1 MHEPAVVGI
10 DLGGTNVR
18 LALVSPQGKIL
29 SRRERATATMP
40 DRAALVAGLAADLAQ
55 AGEAARE
62 SGWEI
67 TAGGIGVPGRVLPR
81 EGRVVFSPNVAAL
94 NDCRLVDHLSLAVNW
109 PLFLENDA
117 NLFALGEHW
126 LGAGV
131 GHDQMLGITLGTG
144 VGGGLILNGRLWS
157 GAEGTSGEI
166 GHMTVDPE
174 GQKCHCGSRGCL
186 ETMASAFWT
195 VAWVKEQLAQGA
207 SSWLRELYEADPDA
221 IEGQTL
227 VVAALQSDPLVR
239 RAFDRVGRSL
249 GQAIA
254 AVVHL
259 LGLTRVVIGGRFAR
273 AWEVF
278 QAPLQSELH
287 RRLTL
292 FPPEAVSVCPAQ
304 LGDDAGLVGA
314 ARLAWQ
320 ALKPSESGPGPE
332 EFGRFWCKGFL
343 RRPRSRKVFHQVC
356 LTHQLMT
363 VHGGQ
368 APPPAKALHDLRL
381 GRRPTQD
388 GPLSFPTPVRADP
401 GFHRAGPPNPVRR
414 HLKPAPP
421 PFLAPATPT
430 P

>member
-1 MHEPAVVGI
+1 
-10 DLGGTNVR
+10 
-18 LALVSPQGKIL
+18 
-29 SRRERATATMP
+29 
-40 DRAALVAGLAADLAQ
+40 
-55 AGEAARE
+55 
-62 SGWEI
+62 
-67 TAGGIGVPGRVLPR
+67 
-81 EGRVVFSPNVAAL
+81 VVFSPNVAAL
-94 NDCRLVDHLSLAVNW
+94 NDCHLVERLSPRLSW

-126 LGAGV
+126 LGAGM

-157 GAEGTSGEI
+157 SAEGTSGEI

-195 VAWVKEQLAQGA
+195 AAWVKEQLAQGA
-207 SSWLRELYEADPDA
+207 SSWLRELYEADPEA
-221 IEGQTL
+221 IVGQTL
-227 VVAALQSDPLVR
+227 VVAALQSDPLAR

-278 QAPLQSELH
+278 QAPLQAELH

-314 ARLAWQ
+314 ARLAWH
-320 ALKPSESGPGPE
+320 ALEAE
-332 EFGRFWCKGFL
+332 
-343 RRPRSRKVFHQVC
+343 
-356 LTHQLMT
+356 
-363 VHGGQ
+363 
-368 APPPAKALHDLRL
+368 
-381 GRRPTQD
+381 
-388 GPLSFPTPVRADP
+388 
-401 GFHRAGPPNPVRR
+401 
-414 HLKPAPP
+414 
-421 PFLAPATPT
+421 
-430 P
+430 

>member
-1 MHEPAVVGI
+1 LTEPAVVGI

-29 SRRERATATMP
+29 SRWERATATMP
-40 DRAALVAGLAADLAQ
+40 DQAALVAGLAADLTKAE
-55 AGEAARE
+55 AAARE

-67 TAGGIGVPGRVLPR
+67 KAGAIGVPGRVLPR
-81 EGRVVFSPNVAAL
+81 EGRVVFSPNVPAL
-94 NDCRLVDHLSLAVNW
+94 NDCRLVDGLSLRVNW

-126 LGAGV
+126 LGAGA
-131 GHDQMLGITLGTG
+131 GHDHMLGITLGTG

-157 GAEGTSGEI
+157 AAEGTSGEI

-174 GQKCHCGSRGCL
+174 GRKCHCGNWGCL

-207 SSWLRELYEADPDA
+207 SSWLRELYEADPEA
-221 IEGQTL
+221 IHGETL
-227 VVAALQSDPLVR
+227 VVAALHADPLAG
-239 RAFDRVGRSL
+239 RAFDRVGRNL

-278 QAPLQSELH
+278 QAPLHAELY

-292 FPPEAVSVCPAQ
+292 FPPEAVSACPAQ
-304 LGDDAGLVGA
+304 LEDDAGLVGA

-320 ALKPSESGPGPE
+320 ALE
-332 EFGRFWCKGFL
+332 
-343 RRPRSRKVFHQVC
+343 
-356 LTHQLMT
+356 
-363 VHGGQ
+363 
-368 APPPAKALHDLRL
+368 AK
-381 GRRPTQD
+381 
-388 GPLSFPTPVRADP
+388 
-401 GFHRAGPPNPVRR
+401 
-414 HLKPAPP
+414 
-421 PFLAPATPT
+421 
-430 P
+430 

>member
-1 MHEPAVVGI
+1 MNEPAVVGV

-29 SRRERATATMP
+29 SRSERATATMP
-40 DRAALVAGLAADLAQ
+40 DQAALVAALAADFTQ

-62 SGWEI
+62 IGWEI
-67 TAGGIGVPGRVLPR
+67 KGAGIGVPGRVLPR

-94 NDCRLVDHLSLAVNW
+94 NDCRLVDQLSSRLNW

-131 GHDQMLGITLGTG
+131 GHENMLGITLGTG
-144 VGGGLILNGRLWS
+144 VGGGLILNGQLWS
-157 GAEGTSGEI
+157 SAEGTTGEI

-174 GQKCHCGSRGCL
+174 GRKCHCGNRGCL

-195 VAWVKEQLAQGA
+195 VAWVKEQLAQQA
-207 SSWLRELYEADPDA
+207 SSWLGELYAADPEA
-221 IEGQTL
+221 IQGETL
-227 VVAALQSDPLVR
+227 VVAALQADPLAQ

-278 QAPLQSELH
+278 QSPLHAELH

-292 FPPEAVSVCPAQ
+292 FPPELVSICPAQ

-320 ALKPSESGPGPE
+320 AIE
-332 EFGRFWCKGFL
+332 
-343 RRPRSRKVFHQVC
+343 
-356 LTHQLMT
+356 
-363 VHGGQ
+363 
-368 APPPAKALHDLRL
+368 AK
-381 GRRPTQD
+381 
-388 GPLSFPTPVRADP
+388 
-401 GFHRAGPPNPVRR
+401 
-414 HLKPAPP
+414 
-421 PFLAPATPT
+421 
-430 P
+430 

>member
-1 MHEPAVVGI
+1 ML
-10 DLGGTNVR
+10 D
-18 LALVSPQGKIL
+18 Q
-29 SRRERATATMP
+29 
-40 DRAALVAGLAADLAQ
+40 AALVAALAADLTRAD
-55 AGEAARE
+55 AAARE
-62 SGWEI
+62 GGWEI
-67 TAGGIGVPGRVLPR
+67 KAGGIGVPGRVLPQ

-94 NDCRLVDHLSLAVNW
+94 NDCHLVDRLSPRLNW

-126 LGAGV
+126 LGAGR
-131 GHDQMLGITLGTG
+131 GHDHMLGITLGTG
-144 VGGGLILNGRLWS
+144 VGGGLILNRRLWS
-157 GAEGTSGEI
+157 GAQGTSGEI

-174 GQKCHCGSRGCL
+174 GRKCHCGNRGCL

-195 VAWVKEQLAQGA
+195 VTWVKEQLAQGA

-227 VVAALQSDPLVR
+227 VVAALQGDPLAR

-254 AVVHL
+254 GVVHL
-259 LGLTRVVIGGRFAR
+259 LGLSRVVIGGRFAR

-278 QAPLQSELH
+278 YPPLKEELH

-320 ALKPSESGPGPE
+320 SLE
-332 EFGRFWCKGFL
+332 EE
-343 RRPRSRKVFHQVC
+343 
-356 LTHQLMT
+356 
-363 VHGGQ
+363 
-368 APPPAKALHDLRL
+368 
-381 GRRPTQD
+381 
-388 GPLSFPTPVRADP
+388 
-401 GFHRAGPPNPVRR
+401 
-414 HLKPAPP
+414 
-421 PFLAPATPT
+421 
-430 P
+430 

>member
-1 MHEPAVVGI
+1 MKGPAVVGV

-18 LALVSPQGKIL
+18 VALVTSQGKIL
-29 SRRERATATMP
+29 SRWERATASLP
-40 DRAALVAGLAADLAQ
+40 DQAALVAALAADLTQ
-55 AGEAARE
+55 AETAARE

-67 TAGGIGVPGRVLPR
+67 KGGGIGVPGRVLPR
-81 EGRVVFSPNVAAL
+81 EGRVDFSPNVAAL
-94 NDCRLVDHLSLAVNW
+94 NDCRLVDRLSLAVNW

-157 GAEGTSGEI
+157 VAEGTSGEI
-166 GHMTVDPE
+166 GHMTVDPD
-174 GQKCHCGSRGCL
+174 GQKCHCGNRGCL

-227 VVAALQSDPLVR
+227 VVAALQGDPLAR

-259 LGLTRVVIGGRFAR
+259 LGLSRVVIGGRFAR

-278 QAPLQSELH
+278 QSSLHEELR

-292 FPPEAVSVCPAQ
+292 FPPDAVSICPAQ

-314 ARLAWQ
+314 ARLAWHE
-320 ALKPSESGPGPE
+320 LE
-332 EFGRFWCKGFL
+332 
-343 RRPRSRKVFHQVC
+343 
-356 LTHQLMT
+356 
-363 VHGGQ
+363 
-368 APPPAKALHDLRL
+368 
-381 GRRPTQD
+381 
-388 GPLSFPTPVRADP
+388 
-401 GFHRAGPPNPVRR
+401 
-414 HLKPAPP
+414 
-421 PFLAPATPT
+421 
-430 P
+430 

>member
-1 MHEPAVVGI
+1 MKGPAVVGV

-18 LALVSPQGKIL
+18 VALVTSQGKIL
-29 SRRERATATMP
+29 SRWERATASLP
-40 DRAALVAGLAADLAQ
+40 DQAALVAALAADLTQ
-55 AGEAARE
+55 AETAARE
-62 SGWEI
+62 SGYEI
-67 TAGGIGVPGRVLPR
+67 KGGGIGVPGRVLPR
-81 EGRVVFSPNVAAL
+81 EGRVDFSPNVAAL
-94 NDCRLVDHLSLAVNW
+94 NDCRLVDRLSLAVNW

-157 GAEGTSGEI
+157 VAEGTSGEI
-166 GHMTVDPE
+166 GHMTVDPD
-174 GQKCHCGSRGCL
+174 GQKCHCGNRGCL

-227 VVAALQSDPLVR
+227 VVAALQGDPLAR

-259 LGLTRVVIGGRFAR
+259 LGLSRVVIGGRFAR

-278 QAPLQSELH
+278 QSPLHEELR

-292 FPPEAVSVCPAQ
+292 FPPDAVSICPAQ

-314 ARLAWQ
+314 ARLAWHE
-320 ALKPSESGPGPE
+320 LE
-332 EFGRFWCKGFL
+332 
-343 RRPRSRKVFHQVC
+343 
-356 LTHQLMT
+356 
-363 VHGGQ
+363 
-368 APPPAKALHDLRL
+368 
-381 GRRPTQD
+381 
-388 GPLSFPTPVRADP
+388 
-401 GFHRAGPPNPVRR
+401 
-414 HLKPAPP
+414 
-421 PFLAPATPT
+421 
-430 P
+430 

>member
-1 MHEPAVVGI
+1 MSEPVVVGI

-18 LALVSPQGKIL
+18 LALVSHQGKIL
-29 SRRERATATMP
+29 SRWERATATMP
-40 DRAALVAGLAADLAQ
+40 DQAALVATLAADLVQ
-55 AGEAARE
+55 AEAAAQER
-62 SGWEI
+62 GWEI

-81 EGRVVFSPNVAAL
+81 EGRVAFSPNVPAL
-94 NDCRLVDHLSLAVNW
+94 DDCHLVDGLSLRVTW

-126 LGAGV
+126 LGAGA

-144 VGGGLILNGRLWS
+144 VGGGLILNGQLWS

-174 GQKCHCGSRGCL
+174 GRKCHCGNRGCL

-195 VAWVKEQLAQGA
+195 VAWVKEQLAQQA
-207 SSWLRELYEADPDA
+207 SSWLRELYAADPEA
-221 IEGQTL
+221 IHGETL
-227 VVAALQSDPLVR
+227 VVAALHADPLAC

-259 LGLTRVVIGGRFAR
+259 LGLSRVVIGGRFAR

-278 QAPLQSELH
+278 QAPLRAELY

-304 LGDDAGLVGA
+304 LEDDAGLVGA

-320 ALKPSESGPGPE
+320 ALET
-332 EFGRFWCKGFL
+332 R
-343 RRPRSRKVFHQVC
+343 
-356 LTHQLMT
+356 
-363 VHGGQ
+363 
-368 APPPAKALHDLRL
+368 
-381 GRRPTQD
+381 
-388 GPLSFPTPVRADP
+388 
-401 GFHRAGPPNPVRR
+401 
-414 HLKPAPP
+414 
-421 PFLAPATPT
+421 
-430 P
+430 

>member
-1 MHEPAVVGI
+1 VGI

-18 LALVSPQGKIL
+18 LALVNPQGKIL
-29 SRRERATATMP
+29 FRRERATATMP
-40 DRAALVAGLAADLAQ
+40 DQAALVAALAADLIQ
-55 AGEAARE
+55 ADAAARE

-67 TAGGIGVPGRVLPR
+67 QAGGIGVPGRVLPR

-94 NDCRLVDHLSLAVNW
+94 NDCRLVDHLSLRVNW

-126 LGAGV
+126 LGGGV
-131 GHDQMLGITLGTG
+131 GHDNMLGITLGTG

-166 GHMTVDPE
+166 GHLTVDPE
-174 GQKCHCGSRGCL
+174 GQKCHCGNRGCL
-186 ETMASAFWT
+186 ETMASASWT

-207 SSWLRELYEADPDA
+207 SSWLRELYEADPEA
-221 IEGQTL
+221 IRGETL

-254 AVVHL
+254 GVVHL

-278 QAPLQSELH
+278 QAPLHAELH

-292 FPPEAVSVCPAQ
+292 FPPELVSVCPAQ

-320 ALKPSESGPGPE
+320 AIES
-332 EFGRFWCKGFL
+332 R
-343 RRPRSRKVFHQVC
+343 
-356 LTHQLMT
+356 
-363 VHGGQ
+363 
-368 APPPAKALHDLRL
+368 
-381 GRRPTQD
+381 
-388 GPLSFPTPVRADP
+388 
-401 GFHRAGPPNPVRR
+401 
-414 HLKPAPP
+414 
-421 PFLAPATPT
+421 
-430 P
+430 

>member
-1 MHEPAVVGI
+1 VNEPAVISI

-29 SRRERATATMP
+29 SRWERATATMP
-40 DRAALVAGLAADLAQ
+40 DQAALVAALASDLTR
-55 AGEAARE
+55 AGTAARE

-67 TAGGIGVPGRVLPR
+67 KAGGIGVPGRVLPR

-94 NDCRLVDHLSLAVNW
+94 NDCRLVEHLSLGLNW

-131 GHDQMLGITLGTG
+131 GHENMLGITLGTG

-174 GQKCHCGSRGCL
+174 GRKCHCGNRGCL

-195 VAWVKEQLAQGA
+195 VAWVKEQLAQQA
-207 SSWLRELYEADPDA
+207 SSWLGELYAADPEA
-221 IEGQTL
+221 IRGETL
-227 VVAALQSDPLVR
+227 VVAALQGDPLAR

-278 QAPLQSELH
+278 QAPLQAELH

-320 ALKPSESGPGPE
+320 ALGA
-332 EFGRFWCKGFL
+332 R
-343 RRPRSRKVFHQVC
+343 
-356 LTHQLMT
+356 
-363 VHGGQ
+363 
-368 APPPAKALHDLRL
+368 
-381 GRRPTQD
+381 
-388 GPLSFPTPVRADP
+388 
-401 GFHRAGPPNPVRR
+401 
-414 HLKPAPP
+414 
-421 PFLAPATPT
+421 
-430 P
+430 